1 MATTNTNFVNALGA
15 GSGVD
20 TQALAKNL
28 VEATRAPA
36 KALIDEKIAKSEA
49 RISGYGVIKYS
60 LNALKTAYAGLNDL
74 TEFSSL
80 QASNTQPSAFGVVA
94 SASAAAG
101 NYQVNVKAVAQGQR
115 VVSDGFAL
123 STTALNGGSAF
134 DLSLS
139 VNGGTTQTLNVTTD
153 TPAGVVSAIN
163 ASGTGLTAQLIQ
175 TSGATPWKIVIS
187 GPEGSEQDFTLSS
200 ASAVSLG
207 LPADNTS
214 SNWLQSAQDAELEV
228 NGVAVTRSTNTITDV
243 VDGLTFNLYAPTT
256 SSTVGGVTTYT
267 PARID
272 LARDTSG
279 ITAKV
284 EALVKAYNELEENL
298 TILGDRDSEV
308 EEFGGA
314 LANDS
319 FLRSV
324 RTQVRSLLI
333 SDSSAPGTTIK
344 AARDVGLSFDRNG
357 VLELDKTKLASG
369 LQNYFSEVAQ
379 IFTANVSNQSIY
391 STAAGG
397 IAGDA
402 VKTLDAMMRTAGV
415 VTQQTTSAQDQVK
428 RYKADLEKLEGQM
441 EKLLARYVQQFASM
455 ESIVGS
461 NNSLRE
467 SLKGTFEGLAK
478 AYNN

>member
-74 TEFSSL
+74 TEFTSL

-139 VNGGTTQTLNVTTD
+139 VNGGTTQTLNVTID

-256 SSTVGGVTTYT
+256 SSTVGGITTYT